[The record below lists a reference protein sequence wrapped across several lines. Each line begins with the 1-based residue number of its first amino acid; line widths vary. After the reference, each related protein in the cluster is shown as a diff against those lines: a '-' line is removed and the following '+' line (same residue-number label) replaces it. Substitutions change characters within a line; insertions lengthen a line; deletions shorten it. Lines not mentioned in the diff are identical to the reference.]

1 MNKYL
6 KCIVLGEPQ
15 CGKSSMLSLYMTGD
29 ENFKNNENTR
39 YSINFNV
46 KLKDLGLNLT
56 EQNEFKQI
64 NMNRNESYSIKLY
77 DYQMSK
83 SNEEQFLNEH
93 ELDRPDVLLYCYK
106 SGSRLN
112 DNLIEMLKQKYGN
125 DVPVVLAS
133 CKADIVESSLIHN
146 LPFETTS
153 EKLKSK
159 FGADCHLYCS
169 NVRKLNIDKV
179 FNETFKLAVRHRIK
193 SIIMNEKLKQQQQEM
208 TQESVLRSSTT
219 TTATKL
225 FIGLDE
231 EKVLNSIA
239 KQLFT
244 LFGFALFL
252 FYMITSRLA
261 ANTISFGELNLI
273 KGVLDDSFKTYNS
286 MFLH

>member
-46 KLKDLGLNLT
+46 KLKDLGLNFT

-77 DYQMSK
+77 DYQMNK

-93 ELDRPDVLLYCYK
+93 ELDHPDVLLYCYK

-193 SIIMNEKLKQQQQEM
+193 SIIMNEKLKQQQEM

>member
-39 YSINFNV
+39 YSINFNA
-46 KLKDLGLNLT
+46 KLKDLGLNST
-56 EQNEFKQI
+56 ELNEFKQI
-64 NMNRNESYSIKLY
+64 NNNINRNESYSIKLY
-77 DYQMSK
+77 EYQMNR

-93 ELDRPDVLLYCYK
+93 ELDHPDVLLYCYK

-112 DNLIEMLKQKYGN
+112 DNLIEMLKLKYGN
-125 DVPVVLAS
+125 NVPVVLAS

-193 SIIMNEKLKQQQQEM
+193 SIIMNEKLKQQQQQM

-219 TTATKL
+219 TTKL

-261 ANTISFGELNLI
+261 ANKISFGELNLI

>member
-77 DYQMSK
+77 DYQMNK